1 MAGNIN
7 ITGSSCYSI
16 EGNIVAGEIIIDGV
30 PTNIEGNVILK
41 KHEKEQD
48 EKSKYTLDAGD

>member
-16 EGNIVAGEIIIDGV
+16 EGNIVAGEITIDGV
-30 PTNIEGNVILK
+30 PTSVEGNVILK
-41 KHEKEQD
+41 KYDKEQD
-48 EKSKYTLDAGD
+48 GKSKYTLDVGD